1 MATSNHS
8 QKATYVGHKSSQL
21 KNIDKTKKVG
31 YNKFIAKQVPFSNM
45 EHKTTQE
52 KTNDTKNQPGDAR
65 MPVDAVV
72 GITYNCNS
80 RCVMCDI
87 WKMDPQEQ
95 LTADDYLRLPTTLKD
110 VNVSGGEPFLRKDIV
125 DIVKNIRTRLPK
137 ARIVISSN
145 GFSTKLIEKR
155 LTEILK
161 HVPDIRVGISI
172 DGMQEMHDKVR
183 GIPNGFNKCME
194 TIDMMKRIGVKNIR
208 LAFTAMTI
216 NVHEIPKVYDL
227 SRKKGVQFT
236 CAFAQSSDFYF
247 GGKQNFEDP
256 DPALLKT
263 GFQHVIKNELKSLS
277 PKRWVRAFFAD
288 GLYHFATTEQQP
300 LESRPGTDF
309 FYLDPNGI
317 VYPSVVHPYK
327 MGNFKDTKDFS
338 ELWHGEDATKARG
351 KVAKSTK
358 QYWMICTARSAI
370 RNNPG
375 KVAKWFAK
383 SRLLPKT
390 ILNS

>member
-1 MATSNHS
+1 MDTPN
-8 QKATYVGHKSSQL
+8 TV
-21 KNIDKTKKVG
+21 
-31 YNKFIAKQVPFSNM
+31 
-45 EHKTTQE
+45 E
-52 KTNDTKNQPGDAR
+52 TKNQPGNVR

-95 LTADDYLRLPTTLKD
+95 LKADDYLRLPTSLKD

-125 DIVKNIRTRLPK
+125 EIVKNIRTRLPK

-172 DGMQEMHDKVR
+172 DGLQEMHDKVR
-183 GIPNGFNKCME
+183 GIPDGFNKCMK

-208 LAFTAMTI
+208 LAFTAMTV

-227 SRKKGVQFT
+227 SREKGVQFT

-263 GFQHVIKNELKSLS
+263 GFQHVIKNELKTMS

-327 MGNFKDTKDFS
+327 MGDFKKTEDFTQ
-338 ELWHGEDATKARG
+338 LWHGEDATTARK

-383 SRLLPKT
+383 SKFSPSS